1 MCFATIVNRVAPWII
16 EYANKRKNL
25 TKGRVT
31 SGAFLDIG
39 HSSSTELS
47 QGMRQSPP
55 WWGIQEVVVGT
66 VAAAYSIPTLAVQ
79 LWEPDEWRYGSQLH
93 QEEATSRQRGQ
104 QRSMK
109 QHSRDSI
116 KIQVR
121 TVHDGGLQQREA
133 AARLQGQLPPDV
145 TGVARAAQLLCQVH
159 PELFE
164 IVKVGGRKSL
174 SWSLKKVQVPV
185 NWFYCTTC

>member
-1 MCFATIVNRVAPWII
+1 
-16 EYANKRKNL
+16 
-25 TKGRVT
+25 
-31 SGAFLDIG
+31 
-39 HSSSTELS
+39 
-47 QGMRQSPP
+47 MRQSPP

-79 LWEPDEWRYGSQLH
+79 LREPDEWRYQSQLH
-93 QEEATSRQRGQ
+93 QEEATSRQRGP
-104 QRSMK
+104 QRPMK

-159 PELFE
+159 PELFRDCE
-164 IVKVGGRKSL
+164 SRGKEKPLVEFKERAGSRELVLLYHVLGRCL
-174 SWSLKKVQVPV
+174 SLKCL
-185 NWFYCTTC
+185 F